1 MRLKILLLVLSFS
14 ALSVALSAKPV
25 IDSVGVE
32 NQNGKKVILHKVA
45 AKENY
50 YAIARRYNVKPQAVI
65 KFNTNAVLHEGDIV
79 KVPTDLP
86 FAQATAPAPV
96 QTQAQPTTTAAGG
109 TIIQY
114 KVAQHEY
121 LYGLARR
128 FNTTVE
134 DIKKLN
140 NMQSDNLQPGQV
152 INVRQG
158 SGTQS
163 ATQAVAAPAPQQQP
177 VVQHAPVTTPPV
189 QQQAQAPN
197 TGETGTIVQYQVT
210 KHEYLYSVA
219 KRFNSTV
226 EDIKQRN
233 NLKSNS
239 LSPGMTLNILQ
250 GAATGATAP
259 VTPVTP
265 AQPQA
270 HDTFSVQEK
279 PEKNDTVPP
288 ARRDTSNVATMADSL
303 SEHKTSSRYGLFE
316 KNEKGVATTLEDP
329 TLDQNKKLI
338 LHRTAP
344 IGTVIKI
351 TNPMTNRT
359 TFAKVVGRFTD
370 NESTK
375 DVILVMTKSVAE
387 SLGALDKRFHVNI
400 SYGVPNE

>member
-1 MRLKILLLVLSFS
+1 MRLRILLLFISFS
-14 ALSVALSAKPV
+14 ALSASLFANPV

-32 NQNGKKVILHKVA
+32 NQNGKKIILHKVA
-45 AKENY
+45 LKETY

-65 KFNTNAVLHEGDIV
+65 NFNTNAVLHEGDIV
-79 KVPTDLP
+79 KVPTDIP
-86 FAQATAPAPV
+86 FTQHVAATPV
-96 QTQAQPTTTAAGG
+96 QPPSNTAEAGSVV
-109 TIIQY
+109 QY

-121 LYGLARR
+121 LYGIAKR

-140 NMQSDNLQPGQV
+140 NLQSNNLTPGQL
-152 INVRQG
+152 INIRQG
-158 SGTQS
+158 A
-163 ATQAVAAPAPQQQP
+163 ATQTQVPTPAPVQSQPVSPPVAQPTPVAA
-177 VVQHAPVTTPPV
+177 PPV
-189 QQQAQAPN
+189 QQVQPPAN
-197 TGETGTIVQYQVT
+197 TGESGTIVQYKVT

-239 LSPGMTLNILQ
+239 LSPGMVLNILQ

-259 VTPVTP
+259 IVKPNE
-265 AQPQA
+265 
-270 HDTFSVQEK
+270 TFSVQEK

-288 ARRDTSNVATMADSL
+288 ARRDTTNVATMADSL
-303 SEHKTSSRYGLFE
+303 NAEHHAPSKYGLFE
-316 KNEKGVATTLEDP
+316 KNEKGVATTLDDP

>member
-1 MRLKILLLVLSFS
+1 MRLKIFLLVLSFS
-14 ALSVALSAKPV
+14 ALSAALSAKPV

-45 AKENY
+45 PKETY

-79 KVPTDLP
+79 KVPTDMP
-86 FAQATAPAPV
+86 FAQQATAAPV
-96 QTQAQPTTTAAGG
+96 QPQNTNVAGAG

-140 NMQSDNLQPGQV
+140 NMQSDNLKPGQV
-152 INVRQG
+152 INIRQG
-158 SGTQS
+158 NGAQP
-163 ATQAVAAPAPQQQP
+163 ATQPVAQAPVQQQP
-177 VVQHAPVTTPPV
+177 VVQQAPVTAPPV
-189 QQQAQAPN
+189 QQQAQTPPN
-197 TGETGTIVQYQVT
+197 SGENGTIVQYKVT
-210 KHEYLYSVA
+210 RHEYLYSVA

-259 VTPVTP
+259 VTVTKP
-265 AQPQA
+265 AE
-270 HDTFSVQEK
+270 TFSVQEK

-288 ARRDTSNVATMADSL
+288 ARRDTTNVAGVADSL
-303 SEHKTSSRYGLFE
+303 NTEHKAPSKYGLFE
-316 KNEKGVATTLEDP
+316 KNERGVATTLDDP

-344 IGTVIKI
+344 VGTVIKI

-387 SLGALDKRFHVNI
+387 SLGALDKRFQVNI

>member
-1 MRLKILLLVLSFS
+1 
-14 ALSVALSAKPV
+14 
-25 IDSVGVE
+25 
-32 NQNGKKVILHKVA
+32 
-45 AKENY
+45 
-50 YAIARRYNVKPQAVI
+50 
-65 KFNTNAVLHEGDIV
+65 
-79 KVPTDLP
+79 
-86 FAQATAPAPV
+86 
-96 QTQAQPTTTAAGG
+96 
-109 TIIQY
+109 
-114 KVAQHEY
+114 
-121 LYGLARR
+121 
-128 FNTTVE
+128 
-134 DIKKLN
+134 
-140 NMQSDNLQPGQV
+140 MQSDNLKPGQV
-152 INVRQG
+152 INIRQG
-158 SGTQS
+158 SGTQP
-163 ATQAVAAPAPQQQP
+163 ATAPVQQQT
-177 VVQHAPVTTPPV
+177 VVQQAPVTTPPV
-189 QQQAQAPN
+189 QQQTQAAAN
-197 TGETGTIVQYQVT
+197 TGENGTIVQYKVT

-259 VTPVTP
+259 VTTVTP

-270 HDTFSVQEK
+270 HEAFSVQEK

-288 ARRDTSNVATMADSL
+288 ARRDTTNVATMADSL
-303 SEHKTSSRYGLFE
+303 SEHKASSKYGLFE
-316 KNEKGVATTLEDP
+316 KNEKGVATTLDDP
-329 TLDQNKKLI
+329 TLDQAKKLI

>member
-1 MRLKILLLVLSFS
+1 MRLRILLLVLSFS
-14 ALSVALSAKPV
+14 ALSVSLFANPV

-45 AKENY
+45 PKETY
-50 YAIARRYNVKPQAVI
+50 YAIARRYNVKPQVVI
-65 KFNTNAVLHEGDIV
+65 SFNTNAVLHEGDIV
-79 KVPTDLP
+79 KVPTEIP
-86 FAQATAPAPV
+86 FAQQIAAAPV
-96 QTQAQPTTTAAGG
+96 QAPTTTAATG

-140 NMQSDNLQPGQV
+140 NLQSTSLTPGQV
-152 INVRQG
+152 INIRQG
-158 SGTQS
+158 AGAQTQ
-163 ATQAVAAPAPQQQP
+163 TQAPAP
-177 VVQHAPVTTPPV
+177 VQIQPVTTPAPVVAPPV
-189 QQQAQAPN
+189 QTQATVPAN
-197 TGETGTIVQYQVT
+197 TGENGTIVQYKVT

-259 VTPVTP
+259 VTPVT
-265 AQPQA
+265 QPQA
-270 HDTFSVQEK
+270 QAHETFSVQEK

-288 ARRDTSNVATMADSL
+288 AKRDTTNVATMADSL
-303 SEHKTSSRYGLFE
+303 NAEHHAPSKYGLFE
-316 KNEKGVATTLEDP
+316 KNEKGVATTLDDP

>member
-14 ALSVALSAKPV
+14 TLSASLFANPV

-32 NQNGKKVILHKVA
+32 NQSGKKVILHKVA
-45 AKENY
+45 PKETY

-65 KFNTNAVLHEGDIV
+65 NFNKSAVLHEGDIV

-86 FAQATAPAPV
+86 FAQAVAPAPV
-96 QTQAQPTTTAAGG
+96 QTQVQTSTVAAG
-109 TIIQY
+109 TVIQY

-140 NMQSDNLQPGQV
+140 NLQSDNLKPGQV
-152 INVRQG
+152 INIRQG
-158 SGTQS
+158 AGAQP
-163 ATQAVAAPAPQQQP
+163 ATQAAAPAPVQTQP
-177 VVQHAPVTTPPV
+177 VVQQQTPVTPPV
-189 QQQAQAPN
+189 QQQAQTTPAN
-197 TGETGTIVQYQVT
+197 TGENGTIVQYKVT

-250 GAATGATAP
+250 GAAAGATAP
-259 VTPVTP
+259 VTATHPVE
-265 AQPQA
+265 
-270 HDTFSVQEK
+270 TFSVQEK

-288 ARRDTSNVATMADSL
+288 ARRDTTNVATIADSL
-303 SEHKTSSRYGLFE
+303 NAEHHAPSKYGLFE
-316 KNEKGVATTLEDP
+316 KNEKGVATTLDDP
-329 TLDQNKKLI
+329 TLDQSKKLI

-370 NESTK
+370 SESTK

>member
-1 MRLKILLLVLSFS
+1 MRLKILLLVVSFS
-14 ALSVALSAKPV
+14 ALSAVLSAKPV

-45 AKENY
+45 QKETY
-50 YAIARRYNVKPQAVI
+50 YAIARRYNVKPQALI

-86 FAQATAPAPV
+86 FAQPAAPAPV
-96 QTQAQPTTTAAGG
+96 QTQAQPATNAAAG

-140 NMQSDNLQPGQV
+140 NLQSDNLKPGQV
-152 INVRQG
+152 INIHQG
-158 SGTQS
+158 AGAQP
-163 ATQAVAAPAPQQQP
+163 ATRATAPAPVQSQP
-177 VVQHAPVTTPPV
+177 VVVQQAPVTTPPV
-189 QQQAQAPN
+189 QQQAQTTPAN
-197 TGETGTIVQYQVT
+197 TGENGTIVQYKVT

-259 VTPVTP
+259 VTPVHP
-265 AQPQA
+265 AE
-270 HDTFSVQEK
+270 TFSVQEK

-288 ARRDTSNVATMADSL
+288 ARRDTTNVATMADSL
-303 SEHKTSSRYGLFE
+303 AEHKAPSKYGLFE
-316 KNEKGVATTLEDP
+316 KNEKGVATTLDDP

>member
-14 ALSVALSAKPV
+14 ALSAALSAKPV

-32 NQNGKKVILHKVA
+32 NQNGKKIILHKVA
-45 AKENY
+45 PKETY

-65 KFNTNAVLHEGDIV
+65 SFNTNAVLHEGDIV

-86 FAQATAPAPV
+86 FAQAVASAPV
-96 QTQAQPTTTAAGG
+96 QTQAQTATAAAG
-109 TIIQY
+109 TIVQY

-140 NMQSDNLQPGQV
+140 NMQNDNLKPGQV
-152 INVRQG
+152 INIRQG
-158 SGTQS
+158 AGAQP
-163 ATQAVAAPAPQQQP
+163 ATQTAVPAPVQQQP
-177 VVQHAPVTTPPV
+177 VVQQAPVTQAPV
-189 QQQAQAPN
+189 QQQVQTQPAN
-197 TGETGTIVQYQVT
+197 TGENGTIVQYKVT

-259 VTPVTP
+259 ITPVHP
-265 AQPQA
+265 AE
-270 HDTFSVQEK
+270 TFAVQEK

-288 ARRDTSNVATMADSL
+288 ARRDTTNVVTMADSL
-303 SEHKTSSRYGLFE
+303 AEHKAPSKYGLFE
-316 KNEKGVATTLEDP
+316 KNEKGVATTLDDP
-329 TLDQNKKLI
+329 TLDQSKKLI

-370 NESTK
+370 SESTK

>member
-1 MRLKILLLVLSFS
+1 MRLRIFLLVLSFS
-14 ALSVALSAKPV
+14 ALSVSLFANPV

-45 AKENY
+45 PKETY

-65 KFNTNAVLHEGDIV
+65 SFNTNAVLHEGDIV
-79 KVPTDLP
+79 KVPTDIS
-86 FAQATAPAPV
+86 FAQQAVAAPV
-96 QTQAQPTTTAAGG
+96 QTQTTTAAAG

-140 NMQSDNLQPGQV
+140 NLQSTSLTPGQV
-152 INVRQG
+152 ISIRQG
-158 SGTQS
+158 ASALQVQTQVP
-163 ATQAVAAPAPQQQP
+163 APVQTQPVAEAAP
-177 VVQHAPVTTPPV
+177 VVAPPV
-189 QQQAQAPN
+189 QTQAPAN
-197 TGETGTIVQYQVT
+197 TGQNGTIVQYQVT

-259 VTPVTP
+259 ITPVT
-265 AQPQA
+265 QPQA
-270 HDTFSVQEK
+270 QAHETFSVQEK

-288 ARRDTSNVATMADSL
+288 ARRDTTNVATVADSL
-303 SEHKTSSRYGLFE
+303 NAEHHSPSRYGLFE
-316 KNEKGVATTLEDP
+316 KNEKGVATTLDDP

>member
-14 ALSVALSAKPV
+14 ALSASLFANPV

-45 AKENY
+45 PKETY
-50 YAIARRYNVKPQAVI
+50 YAIARRYNVKPQALI

-86 FAQATAPAPV
+86 FAQAAAAAPV
-96 QTQAQPTTTAAGG
+96 QTQTSTGVAAG
-109 TIIQY
+109 TVIQY

-121 LYGLARR
+121 LYGLAHR

-140 NMQSDNLQPGQV
+140 NLQSDNLKPGQV
-152 INVRQG
+152 INIHQG
-158 SGTQS
+158 AGTQPAS
-163 ATQAVAAPAPQQQP
+163 QAAVAPAPVQQQP
-177 VVQHAPVTTPPV
+177 VVQQAPVTTPAV
-189 QQQAQAPN
+189 QQQTQVQAPAN
-197 TGETGTIVQYQVT
+197 TGENGTIVQYKVT

-239 LSPGMTLNILQ
+239 LSPGMTLSILQ
-250 GAATGATAP
+250 GAATGVTAP
-259 VTPVTP
+259 ITHPVE
-265 AQPQA
+265 
-270 HDTFSVQEK
+270 TFAVQEK

-288 ARRDTSNVATMADSL
+288 ARRDTTNVATMADSL
-303 SEHKTSSRYGLFE
+303 AEHKAPSKYGLFE
-316 KNEKGVATTLEDP
+316 KNEKGVATTLDDP
-329 TLDQNKKLI
+329 TLDQSKKLI

>member
-1 MRLKILLLVLSFS
+1 MRLRIFLLVLSFS
-14 ALSVALSAKPV
+14 ALSVSLFANPV

-45 AKENY
+45 PKETY

-65 KFNTNAVLHEGDIV
+65 SFNTNAVLHEGDIV
-79 KVPTDLP
+79 KVPTDIS
-86 FAQATAPAPV
+86 FAQQAVAAPV
-96 QTQAQPTTTAAGG
+96 QTQTTTAAAG

-140 NMQSDNLQPGQV
+140 NLQSTSLTPGQV
-152 INVRQG
+152 ISIRQG
-158 SGTQS
+158 ASASQVQTQVP
-163 ATQAVAAPAPQQQP
+163 APVQTQPVAVAAP
-177 VVQHAPVTTPPV
+177 VVAPPV
-189 QQQAQAPN
+189 QTLAPAN
-197 TGETGTIVQYQVT
+197 TGQNGTIVQYQVT

-259 VTPVTP
+259 ITPVT
-265 AQPQA
+265 QPQA
-270 HDTFSVQEK
+270 QAHETFSVQEK

-288 ARRDTSNVATMADSL
+288 ARRDTTNVATVADSL
-303 SEHKTSSRYGLFE
+303 NAEHHSPSRYGLFE
-316 KNEKGVATTLEDP
+316 KNEKGVATTLDDP